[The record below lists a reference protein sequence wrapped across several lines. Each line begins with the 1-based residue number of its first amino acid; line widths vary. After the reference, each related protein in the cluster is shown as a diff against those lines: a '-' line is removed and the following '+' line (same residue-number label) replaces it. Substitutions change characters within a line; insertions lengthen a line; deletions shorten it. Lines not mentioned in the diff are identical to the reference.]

1 MSKYIYWWF
10 KEVHNFQIL
19 KASIKKWKKASFKMW
34 KLHALITKMTF
45 VMFPKCNGVDISF
58 WPTRFNICLGI
69 VHGLFYLHE
78 IAQLRIIHRDIK
90 ASNILLDKRLQP
102 KIADFGLALLFLD
115 DKTHISTIACCGHKV
130 LYWFNF
136 KKNLELIFFW
146 EQMVITKIYSC
157 TSLMFFIWKF
167 IYDWIYSI
175 NSLNSGINYAKY
187 SDIIAFK
194 IHWTIYALALDVLIC
209 VGDI

>member
-1 MSKYIYWWF
+1 
-10 KEVHNFQIL
+10 
-19 KASIKKWKKASFKMW
+19 MW

-115 DKTHISTIACCGHKV
+115 DKMHISTLHVVGTRYCID
-130 LYWFNF
+130 LIF
-136 KKNLELIFFW
+136 KKIGIDFFFGNKW
-146 EQMVITKIYSC
+146 WLQKYIHVP
-157 TSLMFFIWKF
+157 SLMFFIWKF